1 MTPRAREAMMKEI
14 LCFGDSNTWGADPS
28 GNGRH
33 PRNVRW
39 PGVLAALLGPDYSII
54 EEGLPGRTTVWE
66 DPVEG
71 DKMGKRHLLPCLQS
85 HLPLDLVILM
95 LGTNDLKKRY
105 SAATTDIAQGVAC
118 LLDIIAG
125 SGSGPGG
132 KAPPVLLVA
141 PPPLGKLS
149 GFGPM
154 FEGGSE
160 KSRSF
165 SPLLGELASSR
176 GCPFLDAGAVIRSSD
191 QDGIHLDAGE
201 HRKLGE
207 AIAKEVRKIL
217 RAPAVT
223 AMP

>member
-1 MTPRAREAMMKEI
+1 MREETMREI

-28 GNGRH
+28 STGRF
-33 PRNVRW
+33 PRDVRW
-39 PGVLAALLGPDYSII
+39 PGVLAAALGPRYFII

-118 LLDIIAG
+118 LLDVIAG
-125 SGSGPGG
+125 SGTGPGG
-132 KAPPVLLVA
+132 KAPSVLLIA

-165 SPLLGELASSR
+165 SSLYRELAAIR
-176 GCPFLDAGAVIRSSD
+176 GYPFLDAGAVIRSSD
-191 QDGIHLDAGE
+191 RDGIHFEADQ
-201 HRKLGE
+201 HKKLAE
-207 AIAKEVRKIL
+207 AIAREVAKIL
-217 RAPAVT
+217 P
-223 AMP
+223 